1 MDFAAGFATGFAF
14 AKKMFEGGG
23 GDAGEHAPDY
33 QEWLDLPEPNATQA
47 VFLIQVGTGFMNC
60 YFNIGYK
67 DTYDAGLTE
76 DGFSIDWGDGSD
88 VEIFAAN
95 VTTIAHTYATE
106 GEYVVTFSRIYYR
119 ATAIGKFNTG
129 SAYARIIMAKY
140 GKEITVPN
148 ASAGFIGCKYLR
160 YLRLSPN
167 VVVSSVSNGFFK
179 SCFSLKEVEYDA
191 TITALTPGMFSA
203 CYNLNFDTL
212 NFDISTFDIPN
223 YCFNGCFKLKLSQL
237 PVSTENVTSIG
248 DSAFRQCKFTKINLP
263 NCISIGSQA
272 FYPNY
277 DLQEI
282 NAPKCKSVGSYGF
295 NSCMIL
301 SKAVFSEDCT
311 FGDKCFE
318 VCYAL
323 RPKPDGTTS

>member
-1 MDFAAGFATGFAF
+1 MSFAAGVAVGFAMG
-14 AKKMFEGGG
+14 KKMFEGGG
-23 GDAGEHAPDY
+23 GDAGEHDPDY

-60 YFNIGYK
+60 CFN
-67 DTYDAGLTE
+67 TFVAGSGLNE
-76 DGFSIDWGDGSD
+76 DGFSVDWGDSSD

-95 VTTIAHTYATE
+95 VTTIAHAYATE
-106 GEYVVTFSRIYYR
+106 GEYVVTFSRIKD
-119 ATAIGKFNTG
+119 ANVGIGKFNTG

-140 GKEITVPN
+140 GKEINIPYS
-148 ASAGFIGCKYLR
+148 SAGFIDCKYLR
-160 YLRLSPN
+160 YLRLSPD
-167 VVVSSVSNGFFK
+167 VVVPSVSNGFFK

-223 YCFNGCFKLKLSQL
+223 YCFNSCFKLKLSQL
-237 PVSTENVTSIG
+237 PVPTEKITSIG
-248 DSAFRQCKFTKINLP
+248 IQAFSQCKFTKINLP
-263 NCISIGSQA
+263 NCISIGSQG
-272 FYPNY
+272 FYRNY
-277 DLQEI
+277 ILREI
-282 NAPKCKSVGSYGF
+282 NAPNCKSVGSYGL
-295 NSCMIL
+295 NGCMIL

-318 VCYAL
+318 MCYAL